1 MGQIVFESG
10 GAMQQ
15 CDLRARGAGAV
26 HVLVIDDDPVTAEL
40 IDIALE
46 PLSATCELIGD
57 GRAALQRLDGEPVD
71 LVVLDV
77 RLPRVSGMEVLQ
89 ALRRDPMWMATPVI
103 VVTACDVEDI
113 VVAALYA
120 DADDVLPKPLNIAE
134 LRARAARRLRSSGQ
148 LVAAAL
154 AG

>member
-1 MGQIVFESG
+1 MSHTASAERG
-10 GAMQQ
+10 GVLWGHHI
-15 CDLRARGAGAV
+15 DDRRV
-26 HVLVIDDDPVTAEL
+26 KVLVVDDDPVTAEL
-40 IDIALE
+40 IDVALE
-46 PLSATCELIGD
+46 PLHADCELIAD
-57 GRAALQRLDGEPVD
+57 GRSAVQRLEGEPVD

-89 ALRRDPMWMATPVI
+89 ALRRDPMWMTTPVI
-103 VVTACDVEDI
+103 VVTSCDVEDI

-134 LRARAARRLRSSGQ
+134 LRARVARRLRSRG
-148 LVAAAL
+148 LAAAY

>member
-1 MGQIVFESG
+1 MGHTAFSNRG
-10 GAMQQ
+10 GAFDVAL
-15 CDLRARGAGAV
+15 DLGENRV
-26 HVLVIDDDPVTAEL
+26 SVLVIDDDPVTAEL
-40 IDIALE
+40 IDVALE
-46 PLSATCELIGD
+46 ALHANCELISD
-57 GRAALQRLDGEPVD
+57 GRSALERLEGDRVD

-89 ALRRDPMWMATPVI
+89 ALRRDPTWMTVPVI

-148 LVAAAL
+148 LMASAL
-154 AG
+154 VG

>member
-1 MGQIVFESG
+1 MGHTAFSNRG
-10 GAMQQ
+10 GAFDVAL
-15 CDLRARGAGAV
+15 DLGENRV
-26 HVLVIDDDPVTAEL
+26 SVLVIDDDPVTAEL
-40 IDIALE
+40 IDVALE
-46 PLSATCELIGD
+46 ALHANCELIGD
-57 GRAALQRLDGEPVD
+57 GRSALERLEGEPVD

-89 ALRRDPMWMATPVI
+89 ALRRDPMWMTVPVI

-120 DADDVLPKPLNIAE
+120 DADDVLSKPLNIAE
-134 LRARAARRLRSSGQ
+134 LRARVARRLRSSGQ
-148 LVAAAL
+148 LLAAAL

>member
-1 MGQIVFESG
+1 MGHTAFSNRG
-10 GAMQQ
+10 GAFDVAL
-15 CDLRARGAGAV
+15 DLGENRV
-26 HVLVIDDDPVTAEL
+26 SVLVIDDDPVTAEL
-40 IDIALE
+40 IDVALE
-46 PLSATCELIGD
+46 ALHANCELISD
-57 GRAALQRLDGEPVD
+57 GRSALERLEGDPVD

-89 ALRRDPMWMATPVI
+89 ALRRDPIWMTVPVI

-134 LRARAARRLRSSGQ
+134 LRARVARRLRSSGQ
-148 LVAAAL
+148 LMAAAL

>member
-1 MGQIVFESG
+1 MGHTEFINRG
-10 GAMQQ
+10 GAIPHTIE
-15 CDLRARGAGAV
+15 LGEHRV
-26 HVLVIDDDPVTAEL
+26 NVLVIDDDPVTAEL
-40 IDIALE
+40 VEVALE
-46 PLSATCELIGD
+46 ALHANCELISD
-57 GRAALQRLDGEPVD
+57 GRSALQRLEGDPVD

-89 ALRRDPMWMATPVI
+89 ALRRDLMWMTTPVI

-148 LVAAAL
+148 LMAAAL

>member
-1 MGQIVFESG
+1 MGHTALAGRDGIG
-10 GAMQQ
+10 WGH
-15 CDLRARGAGAV
+15 DLGDPRV
-26 HVLVIDDDPVTAEL
+26 TVLVIDDDPVTAEL
-40 IDIALE
+40 IDVALE
-46 PLSATCELIGD
+46 PLNADCELIAD
-57 GRAALQRLDGEPVD
+57 GRSALRRLAGDPVD

-89 ALRRDPMWMATPVI
+89 ALRSDPMWMATPVI
-103 VVTACDVEDI
+103 VVTSCDVEDI

-134 LRARAARRLRSSGQ
+134 LRARVARRLRSRGFA
-148 LVAAAL
+148 VAR

>member
-1 MGQIVFESG
+1 MGQTEFISG
-10 GAMQQ
+10 GPCESMLLLG
-15 CDLRARGAGAV
+15 DSRV
-26 HVLVIDDDPVTAEL
+26 NVLVIDDDPVTAEL
-40 IDIALE
+40 IEVALE
-46 PLSATCELIGD
+46 PLSANCELISD
-57 GRAALQRLDGEPVD
+57 GRTAVQRLEGLPVD

-77 RLPRVSGMEVLQ
+77 RLPRVSGMEVLE
-89 ALRRDPMWMATPVI
+89 ALRRDPLWMTTPVI

-134 LRARAARRLRSSGQ
+134 LRARVARRLRSSGQ
-148 LVAAAL
+148 LAAAAL

>member
-1 MGQIVFESG
+1 MGHTAFSNRG
-10 GAMQQ
+10 GAFDIAL
-15 CDLRARGAGAV
+15 DLGENRV
-26 HVLVIDDDPVTAEL
+26 SVLVIDDDPVTAEL
-40 IDIALE
+40 IDVALE
-46 PLSATCELIGD
+46 ALHANCELISD
-57 GRAALQRLDGEPVD
+57 GRSALERLEGDPVD

-89 ALRRDPMWMATPVI
+89 ALRRDPIWMTVPVI

-134 LRARAARRLRSSGQ
+134 LRARVARRLRSSGQ
-148 LVAAAL
+148 LMAAAL

>member
-1 MGQIVFESG
+1 MGHTAFSNRG
-10 GAMQQ
+10 GAFENAI
-15 CDLRARGAGAV
+15 DLGENRV
-26 HVLVIDDDPVTAEL
+26 NVLVIDDDPVTAEL
-40 IDIALE
+40 IDVALE
-46 PLSATCELIGD
+46 ALHANCELISD
-57 GRAALQRLDGEPVD
+57 GRSALQRLEGDPVD

-89 ALRRDPMWMATPVI
+89 ALRRDPMWMTVPVI

-134 LRARAARRLRSSGQ
+134 LRARVARRLRSSGQ
-148 LVAAAL
+148 LMAAAL

>member
-1 MGQIVFESG
+1 MGHTEFISG
-10 GAMQQ
+10 GAGGSV
-15 CDLRARGAGAV
+15 LALGGAGGV
-26 HVLVIDDDPVTAEL
+26 TVLVIDEDPVTAEL
-40 IDIALE
+40 IELALE
-46 PLSATCELIGD
+46 PLNACCELISD
-57 GRAALQRLDGEPVD
+57 GRAALDRLEGVPAD

-89 ALRRDPMWMATPVI
+89 ALRRDPLWMTTPVI
-103 VVTACDVEDI
+103 VVTVCDVEDI

-120 DADDVLPKPLNIAE
+120 DADDVLPKPINIAE

-148 LVAAAL
+148 LVAAAF